1 MISFMRVPRA
11 GGRFLLRGK
20 ANTGDTGEKFTAFH
34 RWYRRRA
41 PVLRRTVRRPGRG
54 REHAAARQSAA
65 SRCRFPRLP
74 QCRTPPLRGCAPLR
88 RSASPG
94 RMGLPSARAAS
105 VSTMPEKNSSPPRA
119 SSTSPFGRMR
129 RTNTR
134 LCRRRC
140 SRPLRW
146 PYRVMPHALMGA
158 EVLAVGAD
166 EAALQC
172 RARPRAAIKAA

>member
-88 RSASPG
+88 RSAPQAG
-94 RMGLPSARAAS
+94 WVCRPRVRRLS
-105 VSTMPEKNSSPPRA
+105 V
-119 SSTSPFGRMR
+119 
-129 RTNTR
+129 
-134 LCRRRC
+134 LCRKKFIAAAGKLHVAVRADAPHEQR
-140 SRPLRW
+140 SAVGDIQTLAL
-146 PYRVMPHALMGA
+146 PYGVMPHALMGA
-158 EVLAVGAD
+158 EVFAVGTD
-166 EAALQC
+166 EAAC
-172 RARPRAAIKAA
+172 RGKRPRAAI

>member
-88 RSASPG
+88 RSAPQAGWVCRPRVRRLSVLCRKKIHRRRGQAPRRRSG
-94 RMGLPSARAAS
+94 GCAAR
-105 VSTMPEKNSSPPRA
+105 TEE
-119 SSTSPFGRMR
+119 
-129 RTNTR
+129 
-134 LCRRRC
+134 CRRRYSDPC
-140 SRPLRW
+140 
-146 PYRVMPHALMGA
+146 
-158 EVLAVGAD
+158 
-166 EAALQC
+166 AALRC
-172 RARPRAAIKAA
+172 NATRPYGGRGLRRRDR